1 MFVKGF
7 LVGFFLCAPMGPI
20 GLFCIRKSL
29 VEGRLVGLAAFLGAS
44 TVDGLFCG
52 IAGLGAAYIVD
63 FLKHQQTSLKLGG
76 GLILMLLGIKLFLS
90 RPKEKA
96 FRSRG
101 RGVLGA
107 FSSTFLLML
116 ANPLPILIFT
126 ATFTALGLHGWK
138 GAFVSTAALV
148 AGVLTGSALWAP
160 ILVTV
165 VNLVRSQLTPRLV
178 FLANKAIGTIIFG
191 FGIAVSITTLFD

>member
-1 MFVKGF
+1 MFIKGF

-29 VEGRLVGLAAFLGAS
+29 MEGRMAGLAAFLGAS

-52 IAGLGAAYIVD
+52 IAGLGTAYIVD
-63 FLKHQQTSLKLGG
+63 FLRQEQIFVKLGG
-76 GLILMLLGIKLFLS
+76 GLILVLLGLRLFLA

-96 FRSRG
+96 FKVRG

-107 FSSTFLLML
+107 FASTFFLML

-138 GAFVSTAALV
+138 GAYVSTAALV

-165 VNLVRSQLTPRLV
+165 VSLFRPQFTPRLLL
-178 FLANKAIGTIIFG
+178 LANRAIGAIIFG
-191 FGIAVSITTLFD
+191 FGMVVWLTTLLG